1 MSPLTGTWQLT
12 RFALRRDRV
21 LSPAWIAAF
30 VLITA
35 SSASATMAL
44 YPDAGSRI
52 SAAAAIN
59 EVPVALA
66 MYGRIWDPTS
76 LGALSMFKLTGFGAV
91 MIGIYAI
98 MQMVR
103 HTRSDEEHGRTEL
116 LLAAPVGAW
125 APLASASIA
134 VAVPLVSIAVLCA
147 IGLTAVGLPTSGA
160 WAFGLMWLT
169 TGLAFAGIGAACAQ
183 VTTTGRLSN
192 TLAVCVLAAAYLVRA
207 IGDVVGGTDGPAWW
221 SWVSPL
227 TWSQAVRPFA
237 GDRWWVLVLPVA
249 LAAATIALAVL
260 LSGRRDFG
268 SGLVHERA
276 GHATARATLSGPGA
290 LAWRLSW
297 RGLAGWLVG
306 YVMVSVLIG
315 SLINDL
321 DAMLESP
328 PARAMVLALG
338 GTDRMLD
345 AFISLEFSIIAFVTA
360 AYAVTVVRRL
370 ATEETD
376 GLAEPVLAT
385 AVPRTRYLVSYLWT
399 ALIGTVVLTL
409 AQGLAFAVAAASRT
423 GSSDRVAATVGAS
436 LAYLPAI
443 WVIVGI
449 ALALFA
455 LSPRLTSLAWVLIVA
470 LVLVTEIGAML
481 TWPDGIMN
489 LSPFTHIPR
498 LPAAEMSWTPMVAL
512 TAIAA
517 GLTAAAIARYRQRDL
532 VNA

>member
-1 MSPLTGTWQLT
+1 MTALTGTWRLT

-21 LSPAWIAAF
+21 LSPAWVAAF
-30 VLITA
+30 ALITV

-44 YPDAGSRI
+44 YPDAASRL

-59 EVPVALA
+59 NVPVALA

-103 HTRSDEEHGRTEL
+103 HTRSDEERGRTEL
-116 LLAAPVGAW
+116 LLAAPVGTW

-134 VAVPLVSIAVLCA
+134 VSVPLVAIAVLCA
-147 IGLTAVGLPTSGA
+147 VGLTAVGLPAVGA

-169 TGLAFAGIGAACAQ
+169 TGLAFAGIGAVCAQ
-183 VTTTGRLSN
+183 LTTTGRLSN
-192 TLAVCVLAAAYLVRA
+192 TLAVCVLAAAYLIRA
-207 IGDVVGGTDGPAWW
+207 IGDVVGGADGPAWW
-221 SWVSPL
+221 SWISPL
-227 TWSQAVRPFA
+227 TWAQGVRPFA
-237 GDRWWVLVLPVA
+237 GDRWWVLVLPGALAVAAVA
-249 LAAATIALAVL
+249 LAGV

-276 GHATARATLSGPGA
+276 GRATARATLGGPMA

-297 RGLAGWLVG
+297 RGLAGWLAG
-306 YVMVSVLIG
+306 YLMVSVLVG

-321 DAMLESP
+321 DAMLDSP
-328 PARAMVLALG
+328 PARAMVQALG

-385 AVPRTRYLVSYLWT
+385 AVTRTRYLASYLWT
-399 ALIGTVVLTL
+399 ALGGTVALTL
-409 AQGLAFAVAAASRT
+409 AQGLAFAFAAASRT
-423 GSSDRVAATVGAS
+423 GSTDRVAATVGAS

-443 WVIVGI
+443 WVLVGVT
-449 ALALFA
+449 LALFA
-455 LSPRLTSLAWVLIVA
+455 LSPRLTSLAWVVIVA
-470 LVLVTEIGAML
+470 LVLVTEIGTML
-481 TWPDGIMN
+481 TWPDVIMD
-489 LSPFTHIPR
+489 LSPFTHIPS
-498 LPAAEMSWTPMVAL
+498 LPAAEMSWTPLVAL

-517 GLTAAAIARYRQRDL
+517 GLAAAAIVRYRQRDL